1 MDDKFIFNSGTRW
14 RSNWD
19 GQRLVWI
26 IAPVMVPLVYFNFI
40 YVVIFSVLGGES
52 AWGPAFKDE
61 FKPNLSHA
69 GLQQILWFLRDFLLL
84 KDVKK

>member
-26 IAPVMVPLVYFNFI
+26 IAPVEALYRTNVLK
-40 YVVIFSVLGGES
+40 IFV
-52 AWGPAFKDE
+52 
-61 FKPNLSHA
+61 
-69 GLQQILWFLRDFLLL
+69 
-84 KDVKK
+84 